1 MISLCGLLLLNI
13 FISKVNALEFLCK
26 ASHMVHQSILSSSL
40 LSSSLLSS
48 PVSSVSFFLSL
59 SLARSLARSR
69 SRSRGSLFSF
79 AFFAFVAFFLIYLIY
94 FYLFLFFN
102 FLFFIYLLIFYFIII
117 IIIILVLKSKSSWS
131 PDFSFC
137 RREKSGTKSFIIY
150 STEYSTPSI
159 EEVRFCTSFFTL
171 WVLKS
176 SSWNPG
182 FSYYH

>member
-1 MISLCGLLLLNI
+1 MHSNFCAKLHIW
-13 FISKVNALEFLCK
+13 FIRV
-26 ASHMVHQSILSSSL
+26 SSP
-40 LSSSLLSS
+40 LLSS
-48 PVSSVSFFLSL
+48 PLLSSPLLSRLFLSFFLSR
-59 SLARSLARSR
+59 SLARSLARSRSR

-102 FLFFIYLLIFYFIII
+102 FLFFIYLLIFYFII